1 MESIK
6 RGSALIRAV
15 IWLACFFCAMNVFAQ
30 GDTGMLQI
38 DMQLLLRDA
47 DISNAWSYREA
58 DDPAMASLLFD
69 DSGWDVTNSTLV
81 GKGNFTFKGFN
92 GICWLRKDVTVVP
105 ELVNVPIA
113 LSLYHLGA
121 AEVYVDGRKLETY
134 GTIAGKEK
142 TEYESPARIP
152 VIFTF
157 STPGHH
163 LLAIHYA
170 NFEAKRNA
178 DVFAAEYPGVEV
190 TIGLASD
197 MLYNSFA
204 ESRLVTLTLI
214 LFFGIFF
221 ALSLAHFFMYMFQR
235 TVKAN
240 MFFSIMCMS
249 LALLFLYSWLMMYSR
264 LPVFTLYGHF
274 AYPAFTAAF
283 CFSLSGFTN
292 TQFAKKRLRFYIVC
306 ILCVLA
312 PLLVYFFSSLIGFG
326 ILINLVMFEA
336 IVLIVRAILKRVKG
350 AGIVGVGMLLFT
362 VFVFLLTAY
371 LSVMQSV
378 SLSGNG
384 TLAITIAAIAFLG
397 LPVSMSLFLAWSF
410 SRVNKELQHNLDQVQ
425 ELSAITLQQE
435 QERIRLIESQKEQL
449 ETEVAAR
456 TAEVVN
462 QKEEIEKQHG
472 ELKIEKQRSDDLLLN
487 ILPGEIA
494 EELKVKG
501 YTDARLYNNVSVLF
515 TDFVDF
521 TSAGERLSPQE
532 LVDELHTCFKA
543 FDEIIQ
549 RHGIEKIKTIGDA
562 YLAVAGLPKPD
573 SEHAV
578 HVVNAALEMLSF
590 MVERK
595 KKMGERTFEV
605 RIGINSG
612 NVVAGI
618 VGIRKFAYDIWGDT
632 VNTAA
637 RMEQGS
643 EPGRINISEATYQL
657 VSDRFVCTPR
667 GLVEAKNKG
676 VLAMYFV
683 EGPVA
688 P

>member
-1 MESIK
+1 MKAII
-6 RGSALIRAV
+6 LWI
-15 IWLACFFCAMNVFAQ
+15 LLFFCAGGAFAQ
-30 GDTGMLQI
+30 PDSST
-38 DMQLLLRDA
+38 LLVDIHALRKEG
-47 DISNAWSYREA
+47 DISKNWRFKEA
-58 DDPAMASLLFD
+58 DDPAMANPDYDDKSWDITESFLFAGG
-69 DSGWDVTNSTLV
+69 DSWAYKNFNS
-81 GKGNFTFKGFN
+81 
-92 GICWLRKDVTVVP
+92 ICWLRKELWVDSSVVG
-105 ELVNVPIA
+105 VPVA
-113 LSLYHLGA
+113 VSLNHLGA
-121 AEVYVDGRKLETY
+121 AVVYVDGAVVDSF
-134 GTIAGKEK
+134 GTIAGRTNTK
-142 TEYESPARIP
+142 YESPARIP
-152 VIFTF
+152 TIIVFQK
-157 STPGHH
+157 PGRHV
-163 LLAIHYA
+163 LAIRYA
-170 NFEAKRNA
+170 NFNAKRNDERYSA
-178 DVFAAEYPGVEV
+178 DYPGIDI
-190 TIGLASD
+190 TLGLASD
-197 MLYNSFA
+197 VLYTAFG
-204 ESRLVTLTLI
+204 ESRLATLMFI

-235 TVKAN
+235 SVSAN
-240 MFFSIMCMS
+240 LYFSIMCMS
-249 LALLFLYSWLMMYSR
+249 LALIFLFQWLSIYSHEPFFSLS
-264 LPVFTLYGHF
+264 GHF
-274 AYPAFTAAF
+274 VFPALSAAF
-283 CFSLSGFTN
+283 CFSLSAFTN
-292 TQFAKKRLRFYIVC
+292 TQFGKKKIRFYVVC
-306 ILCVLA
+306 ALSIAA
-312 PLLVYFFSSLIGFG
+312 PLMVYLSQSLIGFA
-326 ILINLVMFEA
+326 ILVNLVMFEA
-336 IVLIVRAILKRVKG
+336 IVLIVRAIFRKVKG

-362 VFVFLLTAY
+362 VFIFLVSAY
-371 LSVMQSV
+371 LSIMKHV
-378 SLSGNG
+378 SFNG
-384 TLAITIAAIAFLG
+384 GGWWAIGIAALAFLG

-410 SRVNKELQHNLDQVQ
+410 ARVNKELQHNLEQVQ
-425 ELSAITLQQE
+425 ELSEKTLQQE
-435 QERIRLIESQKEQL
+435 QERIRLVESQKEKL

-501 YTDARLYNNVSVLF
+501 HTDARMYNDVSVLF

-532 LVDELHTCFKA
+532 LVDELHSCFKA

-549 RHGIEKIKTIGDA
+549 RYGIEKIKTIGDA

-573 SEHAV
+573 GNHAE
-578 HVVNAALEMLSF
+578 HVVQAALEMLAF
-590 MVERK
+590 MVDRK
-595 KKMGERTFEV
+595 KKIGERTFEV

-657 VSDRFVCTPR
+657 VRDKFVCTPR

-683 EGPVA
+683 EGPVER
-688 P
+688 